1 MGDALVTGASRGI
14 GRAIAQRLASDGFR
28 VGVHY
33 GTDVAAAEE
42 TLRLITDAAGEA
54 YLVQVDLAE
63 PDAAET
69 LWGKVSGPVDVL
81 VNNAGIGRS
90 GDIGSVTLEE
100 FDRIFAVNVRAPF
113 FIVQR
118 GLDRIADGGRII
130 NISSGVTRVALPEV
144 IAYSMTKGALDTFG
158 RTLAKVLGER
168 GITVNSVSPGIVDT
182 DVNAAWLRGNPAA
195 WARAAAYSAFN
206 RVGEPADVADV
217 VAFLASTDSRWVSG
231 HDLDATGASGL

>member
-1 MGDALVTGASRGI
+1 MGHALVTGASRGI
-14 GRAIAQRLASDGFR
+14 GRAIALRLGRDGYR

-33 GTDVAAAEE
+33 GSDRAAAEE
-42 TLRLITDAAGEA
+42 TASRIGDAYVVHA
-54 YLVQVDLAE
+54 DLAE

-69 LWGKVSGPVDVL
+69 LWAQVPGPVDVL

-90 GDIGSVTLEE
+90 GDIGSVTLAE
-100 FDRIFAVNVRAPF
+100 FDRVFAVNVRAPF
-113 FIVQR
+113 FIVQK
-118 GLDRIADGGRII
+118 GLDRIVDGGRIV

-182 DVNAAWLRGNPAA
+182 DVNAGWLRDNPEA
-195 WARAAAYSAFN
+195 WARAAAHSAFN

-217 VAFLASTDSRWVSG
+217 VVFLASTDGRWVSG